1 MKPFDHRKFLGYV
14 CEVTPNYVRV
24 QIPTSVLLGAF
35 YLEGNL
41 FKGGAVGSFV
51 TIEGQDYGF
60 LGRIYEVG
68 LPQSEKNEI
77 TESKLSSENT
87 IFHPVCKIEL
97 LGLFNVYT
105 PERIA
110 KTSSR
115 FPTVGAKVFS
125 CSNEQMTAYI
135 SKYGV
140 KDTDEDIPI
149 VRIGR
154 LTSNNSVCQ
163 ISLNSV
169 FGRHCAVLGTT
180 GGGKSWTVAKLI
192 ESISKGTSNKCII
205 IDATGEFSTIT
216 ENIVSIN
223 IGTGETKFDYT
234 RLSIDELYFLLK
246 PSSKV
251 QVPKLMDAIRSLKMA
266 RIDNDE
272 ALKEYYQVG
281 QQGKLRK
288 IIIKANKSKQTYN
301 RFYYKNT
308 SLIEDNHCD
317 FDFTLLP
324 FQITN
329 ECVWDTSR
337 NDSNL
342 WGDKADSDIGN
353 CVSLVSRVNNIMSTA
368 EYNNMFDFKG
378 TNKDSKDIISIIQE
392 FLKSE
397 KSILRIDF
405 SNVSFD
411 YQVREILVNAIGQ
424 YLLNE
429 ARSGQY
435 KKTPLVVFI
444 DEAHQFL
451 NKSISDEYFTAKPL
465 NAFEKISKEA
475 RKYGLFL
482 CISTQ
487 MPRDIPLGTL
497 SQMGTF
503 IVHRLIN
510 EQDKKAVEAAAS
522 TANKNS
528 LAFLPSLGEGEA
540 LVLGVDFPMPLTLKI
555 DMPTSTPN
563 SQTPKLKSRK

>member
-14 CEVTPNYVRV
+14 CEVTPNYIRV
-24 QIPTSVLLGAF
+24 QIPTSVLLGSF
-35 YLEGNL
+35 YLEGSI

-51 TIEGQDYGF
+51 TIEGHDYGF

-77 TESKLSSENT
+77 TENKLNSENT

-97 LGLFNVYT
+97 LGLFDVYK
-105 PERIA
+105 PESIT

-115 FPTVGAKVFS
+115 FPTVGSKVFS

-140 KDTDEDIPI
+140 KDNDEDIPI

-192 ESISKGTSNKCII
+192 ETVAKGTRNKCLIV
-205 IDATGEFSTIT
+205 DATGEYSEIDSNAT
-216 ENIVSIN
+216 SIK
-223 IGTGETKFDYT
+223 IGTGEFRFNYAN
-234 RLSIDELYFLLK
+234 LSIDELYFLLK

-251 QVPKLMDAIRSLKMA
+251 QVPKLMEAIRSLKISRLDTRNQLSM
-266 RIDNDE
+266 
-272 ALKEYYQVG
+272 YYSVDSSG
-281 QQGKLRK
+281 QIIRK
-288 IIIKANKSKQTYN
+288 IINKSNKPKLPYN
-301 RFYYKNT
+301 QFYYRNVQF
-308 SLIEDNHCD
+308 IEDNNCN

-324 FQITN
+324 FQLTN
-329 ECVWDTSR
+329 ECIWD
-337 NDSNL
+337 NGDN
-342 WGDKADSDIGN
+342 WGSQNNTDLGN
-353 CVSLVSRVNNIMSTA
+353 CISLISRVNNIMSTP
-368 EYNNMFDFKG
+368 EYNNIFGFRDKVAESEDLI
-378 TNKDSKDIISIIQE
+378 TIINS
-392 FLKSE
+392 FLLDD
-397 KSILRIDF
+397 KSILRLDF
-405 SNVSFD
+405 SEVSFD
-411 YQVREILVNAIGQ
+411 YQVREILVNASGQ
-424 YLLNE
+424 HLLNL
-429 ARSGQY
+429 ARNGDF
-435 KKTPLVVFI
+435 KENPLVVFI

-555 DMPTSTPN
+555 DMPISKPN

>member
-35 YLEGNL
+35 YLEGSL

-68 LPQSEKNEI
+68 LPQSEKIEI
-77 TESKLSSENT
+77 TESKLNSENT

-97 LGLFNVYT
+97 LGLFDVFT
-105 PERIA
+105 PENIV

-140 KDTDEDIPI
+140 KDSDNDIPI
-149 VRIGR
+149 VKIGC

-192 ESISKGTSNKCII
+192 ESISKGTSNKCIV
-205 IDATGEFSTIT
+205 IDATGEYSAIT
-216 ENIVSIN
+216 ERITSIN
-223 IGTGETKFDYT
+223 IGTGKTKFDYR

-266 RIDNDE
+266 RIDDKDV
-272 ALKEYYQVG
+272 LKEYYQFG
-281 QQGKLRK
+281 RQGIQRR
-288 IIIKANKSKQTYN
+288 IITKANKSKLTFN
-301 RFYYKNT
+301 RFYYQNT
-308 SLIEDNHCD
+308 SLIEDNYCD

-324 FQITN
+324 FQITS

-337 NDSNL
+337 ADSNS
-342 WGDKADSDIGN
+342 WGDKAESDIGN

-368 EYNNMFDFKG
+368 EYNNIFDFKG
-378 TNKDSKDIISIIQE
+378 TNNDSKDIISIIQE
-392 FLKSE
+392 FLKSD
-397 KSILRIDF
+397 SSVLRIDF

-424 YLLNE
+424 YLLNA
-429 ARSGQY
+429 ARTGQF
-435 KKTPLVVFI
+435 KENPIVVFI

-451 NKSISDEYFTAKPL
+451 NKNISDEYFTAKPL

-522 TANKNS
+522 SANKNS

-555 DMPTSTPN
+555 DAPTSKPN

>member
-216 ENIVSIN
+216 KNIVSIN

-368 EYNNMFDFKG
+368 EYNNIFDFKG

>member
-368 EYNNMFDFKG
+368 EYNNIFDFKG

>member
-24 QIPTSVLLGAF
+24 QVPTSVLLGSF
-35 YLEGNL
+35 YLEGSL

-51 TIEGQDYGF
+51 TVEGHDYGF

-77 TESKLSSENT
+77 TETKLNSENT

-97 LGLFNVYT
+97 LGLFDVYK
-105 PERIA
+105 PESIA

-115 FPTVGAKVFS
+115 FPTVGSKVFS

-140 KDTDEDIPI
+140 KDTDEDIPV
-149 VRIGR
+149 VRIGC
-154 LTSNNSVCQ
+154 LTSNNSVCH
-163 ISLNSV
+163 ISLNSI

-205 IDATGEFSTIT
+205 IDATGEYSGIT

-223 IGTGETKFDYT
+223 IGTGEAKFDYT

-266 RIDNDE
+266 RIDNTGI
-272 ALKEYYQVG
+272 LKEYYSVG
-281 QQGKLRK
+281 QQGTYRKL
-288 IIIKANKSKQTYN
+288 ITKANKSKQTFN
-301 RFYYKNT
+301 RFYYQNT

-324 FQITN
+324 FQITS
-329 ECVWDTSR
+329 ECVWDTSKYDP
-337 NDSNL
+337 NS
-342 WGDKADSDIGN
+342 WGDKSDSDIGN
-353 CVSLVSRVNNIMSTA
+353 CVSLVSRVNNVMSTA
-368 EYNNMFDFKG
+368 EYNDIFDFKR
-378 TNKDSKDIISIIQE
+378 TNQNSKDIISIIQE

-397 KSILRIDF
+397 SSILRIDF

-429 ARSGQY
+429 ARKGQY
-435 KKTPLVVFI
+435 KENPLVVFI

-510 EQDKKAVEAAAS
+510 EQDKRAVEAAAS

-540 LVLGVDFPMPLTLKI
+540 LVIGVDFPMPLTLKI
-555 DMPTSTPN
+555 DMPSSTPN
-563 SQTPKLKSRK
+563 SRTPKLKSRK

>member
-169 FGRHCAVLGTT
+169 FGRHCAVLVTT

-368 EYNNMFDFKG
+368 EYNNIFDFKG

>member
-205 IDATGEFSTIT
+205 IDATGAFSTIT

-368 EYNNMFDFKG
+368 EYNNIFDFKG

>member
-205 IDATGEFSTIT
+205 IDATGH
-216 ENIVSIN
+216 
-223 IGTGETKFDYT
+223 G
-234 RLSIDELYFLLK
+234 
-246 PSSKV
+246 
-251 QVPKLMDAIRSLKMA
+251 
-266 RIDNDE
+266 
-272 ALKEYYQVG
+272 
-281 QQGKLRK
+281 
-288 IIIKANKSKQTYN
+288 
-301 RFYYKNT
+301 
-308 SLIEDNHCD
+308 
-317 FDFTLLP
+317 
-324 FQITN
+324 
-329 ECVWDTSR
+329 
-337 NDSNL
+337 
-342 WGDKADSDIGN
+342 
-353 CVSLVSRVNNIMSTA
+353 
-368 EYNNMFDFKG
+368 
-378 TNKDSKDIISIIQE
+378 
-392 FLKSE
+392 
-397 KSILRIDF
+397 
-405 SNVSFD
+405 SF
-411 YQVREILVNAIGQ
+411 I
-424 YLLNE
+424 
-429 ARSGQY
+429 
-435 KKTPLVVFI
+435 
-444 DEAHQFL
+444 
-451 NKSISDEYFTAKPL
+451 
-465 NAFEKISKEA
+465 
-475 RKYGLFL
+475 
-482 CISTQ
+482 
-487 MPRDIPLGTL
+487 
-497 SQMGTF
+497 
-503 IVHRLIN
+503 
-510 EQDKKAVEAAAS
+510 
-522 TANKNS
+522 
-528 LAFLPSLGEGEA
+528 
-540 LVLGVDFPMPLTLKI
+540 
-555 DMPTSTPN
+555 
-563 SQTPKLKSRK
+563 

>member
-368 EYNNMFDFKG
+368 EYNNIFDFKG

-555 DMPTSTPN
+555 DMPTSTHN

>member
-216 ENIVSIN
+216 DNIVSIN

-368 EYNNMFDFKG
+368 EYNNIFDFKG

>member
-353 CVSLVSRVNNIMSTA
+353 CVSLVSRVNNIMSTS
-368 EYNNMFDFKG
+368 EYNNIFDFKG

>member
-1 MKPFDHRKFLGYV
+1 MKPFDYRKFLGYV

-368 EYNNMFDFKG
+368 EYNNIFDFKG